1 MPVAQIQPAMPDFAN
16 EILGNT
22 ATPIYVCLVHGCL
35 RAAVTRLSI
44 YNRACMTHEAK
55 TIYHLA
61 FLEKVAALD
70 LELQVGY
77 LRLQPRPYCYF
88 LCCHHLAYFEVS
100 LTGKAPGDRK
110 TSRCDPC

>member
-16 EILGNT
+16 KILGNT

-44 YNRACMTHEAK
+44 YNRAK